1 MPALAI
7 WSPED
12 AVLGV
17 VAPLALAAAAGT
29 ALVVD
34 LDPEGPRYPGSGS
47 LADLVRDQ
55 PRRDDLHPVR
65 AGVAV
70 LRNGGIE
77 PDEAEE
83 VLRALARD
91 WPAVVLR
98 LPWDHAGGDG
108 AVPIIPLVPGGLL
121 RRTATQ
127 AVYQRAAWRV
137 ERPGPGVVLP
147 PPGRATLAG
156 LLAGRSPFPRDRWV
170 RAWSRVW
177 NHPWR

>member
-12 AVLGV
+12 AVLGA

-34 LDPEGPRYPGSGS
+34 LDPQGPTYPGSGS

-55 PRRDDLHPVR
+55 PRRDDLRPPR
-65 AGVAV
+65 TGIAV
-70 LRNGGIE
+70 LRNGGIQ

-83 VLRALARD
+83 VLHALAGS
-91 WPAVVLR
+91 WPAVVFR
-98 LPWDHAGGDG
+98 LPFDHAGGDG
-108 AVPIIPLVPGGLL
+108 AVPIIPLVPGSLL
-121 RRTATQ
+121 RRAPGP
-127 AVYQRAAWRV
+127 AVYQRAAWRT

-147 PPGRATLAG
+147 PPGRATLSA
-156 LLAGRSPFPRDRWV
+156 LLAGRAPIPRDRWV
-170 RAWSRVW
+170 RAWSKVW
-177 NHPWR
+177 SHPWG